1 MPHVF
6 RVFACFLV
14 AACVLLPASALD
26 VPLSDEAVREA
37 YFLGQRHDGSYL
49 FLMGN
54 YIKRLPAPKSGPH
67 ISSVTLLTPF
77 IQLVANSDRLI
88 GNYSAQQA
96 ALDHRGKEETV
107 RIVVNIL
114 LTESY
119 GRLIVAPQDSSSRS
133 TSPLTPR
140 PHDFWKDFQV
150 QAFGGKHTLAPA
162 SFQGHADSN
171 CGRRGP
177 CIMYGATII
186 LEFPAESFP
195 SDSISVQVIPP
206 EGDLVSVDFDLTRL
220 R

>member
-1 MPHVF
+1 MHHIF

-14 AACVLLPASALD
+14 ALSVSLPSAALD

-37 YFLGQRHDGSYL
+37 YFLGQRHDGSYPSL
-49 FLMGN
+49 LGN
-54 YIKRLPAPKSGPH
+54 YIKRLPGPKSGPH

-107 RIVVNIL
+107 QVVVKIL

-119 GRLIVAPQDSSSRS
+119 ARLIVPPQDSSSRS
-133 TSPLTPR
+133 TPPLTPR

-150 QAFGGKHTLAPA
+150 EVFGGKHTLAPA
-162 SFQGHADSN
+162 SFQGHADSS

-177 CIMYGATII
+177 CIMYGATVT
-186 LEFPAESFP
+186 LEFPADSFP

-206 EGDLVSVDFDLTRL
+206 EGGPVSVDFDLTRL